1 MLEIQANNVITW
13 WILWSHDSWCKKCI
27 STMRHTSWFIP
38 AGYTSKL
45 QVMGVGF
52 NKDIQN
58 NWKPVTLPC
67 GIVDTGK
74 LGRYVLPKDCKEY
87 MEKSLY
93 STTSWC
99 AYRIND
105 VHISANE
112 DIPTGIHQIEDVVP
126 VQGKCTCSLDE
137 EIDLLYYND
146 SGDLQLPVQQNR
158 TIF

>member
-1 MLEIQANNVITW
+1 MALWIQASWEGMSYQRIVRNTW
-13 WILWSHDSWCKKCI
+13 RRVCI
-27 STMRHTSWFIP
+27 P
-38 AGYTSKL
+38 QPLDA
-45 QVMGVGF
+45 
-52 NKDIQN
+52 
-58 NWKPVTLPC
+58 P
-67 GIVDTGK
+67 
-74 LGRYVLPKDCKEY
+74 
-87 MEKSLY
+87 
-93 STTSWC
+93 
-99 AYRIND
+99 IND